1 MENYQRRSNQITGG
15 NMNTKSVGS
24 AFFDLK
30 RLCEEVRGRLIKGM
44 IREVVGEAIQQSAYL
59 VDDNDEVNRLVA
71 EYAISVLQ
79 VTRVTEDVTQQIRN
93 YCMKNLS
100 DDEDMREGVKE
111 ERMKEMRGETEP
123 VELEF

>member
-1 MENYQRRSNQITGG
+1 
-15 NMNTKSVGS
+15 MNTKSVGS

-30 RLCEEVRGRLIKGM
+30 RLCEEVRGRLIRDM

-59 VDDNDEVNRLVA
+59 VEDNDEVNRLVA
-71 EYAISVLQ
+71 EYAVSVLQ

-93 YCMKNLS
+93 YCIKNL

-123 VELEF
+123 VELEI

>member
-1 MENYQRRSNQITGG
+1 
-15 NMNTKSVGS
+15 MNTKSVGS

-30 RLCEEVRGRLIKGM
+30 NLCEEVRGRLIRGM

-79 VTRVTEDVTQQIRN
+79 VTKVTEDVTQQIRN
-93 YCMKNLS
+93 YCIKKLG
-100 DDEDMREGVKE
+100 DDEDMRDSVKQE
-111 ERMKEMRGETEP
+111 HIKDIDGETE
-123 VELEF
+123 VEESFEF

>member
-1 MENYQRRSNQITGG
+1 
-15 NMNTKSVGS
+15 MNTKSVGS

-30 RLCEEVRGRLIKGM
+30 NICEEVRGRLIRGM

-93 YCMKNLS
+93 YCIKNVS
-100 DDEDMREGVKE
+100 NDGDMREGVKQ
-111 ERMKEMRGETEP
+111 ERMEEMRGETEP

>member
-1 MENYQRRSNQITGG
+1 
-15 NMNTKSVGS
+15 MNNKSIGS
-24 AFFDLK
+24 AFFDL
-30 RLCEEVRGRLIKGM
+30 RNICEGVRGRLIKSM

-59 VDDNDEVNRLVA
+59 VEHDEKVNELIA
-71 EYAISVLQ
+71 EYSTSVLQ

-93 YCMKNLS
+93 YCIKNLS

>member
-1 MENYQRRSNQITGG
+1 
-15 NMNTKSVGS
+15 MNTKSVGS

-30 RLCEEVRGRLIKGM
+30 NICEEVRGRLIRGM

-100 DDEDMREGVKE
+100 DDEDMREGVME
-111 ERMKEMRGETEP
+111 ERMKEMRGETDP
-123 VELEF
+123 GELEF

>member
-1 MENYQRRSNQITGG
+1 
-15 NMNTKSVGS
+15 MNTKSVYS

-30 RLCEEVRGRLIKGM
+30 RLCEEVRGRLIRGM

-79 VTRVTEDVTQQIRN
+79 VTKVTEDVTQQIRN

-100 DDEDMREGVKE
+100 DDEDMRDSVKQ

-123 VELEF
+123 VELEI

>member
-1 MENYQRRSNQITGG
+1 
-15 NMNTKSVGS
+15 MNTKSVGS

-30 RLCEEVRGRLIKGM
+30 RLCEEVRGRLIRDM

-59 VDDNDEVNRLVA
+59 VEDNDEVNRLVA
-71 EYAISVLQ
+71 EYAVSVLQ

-93 YCMKNLS
+93 YCMKKLS

-123 VELEF
+123 VELEI

>member
-1 MENYQRRSNQITGG
+1 
-15 NMNTKSVGS
+15 MNTKSVGS

-30 RLCEEVRGRLIKGM
+30 KICEEVRGRLIRGM

-100 DDEDMREGVKE
+100 DDEDMREGVKQ
-111 ERMKEMRGETEP
+111 ERKKEMRGETEP

>member
-1 MENYQRRSNQITGG
+1 
-15 NMNTKSVGS
+15 MNTKSVGS

-30 RLCEEVRGRLIKGM
+30 RLCEEVRGRLIRDM

-79 VTRVTEDVTQQIRN
+79 VTKVTEDVTQQIRN
-93 YCMKNLS
+93 YCMKNLR
-100 DDEDMREGVKE
+100 DDEDIRDSVKQ
-111 ERMKEMRGETEP
+111 ERMKEMRGETE
-123 VELEF
+123 VEESFEF